1 MSELFERASRAIAV
15 RSGSPA
21 AFLVAFSIVLAWAI
35 TGPLVG
41 FSDTWQLVINTGTT
55 VITFLMVFLIQN
67 TQNHDSTAVQL
78 KLDELIHAV
87 SGARDEMIDLE
98 EQPTER
104 LSREQDRFRRVAS
117 RLGAASDEL
126 DEASER
132 AAEAADAL
140 LQHAVDGQSR
150 LEGCGDTAAS
160 GGSGEAGG

>member
-1 MSELFERASRAIAV
+1 M
-15 RSGSPA
+15 
-21 AFLVAFSIVLAWAI
+21 
-35 TGPLVG
+35 
-41 FSDTWQLVINTGTT
+41 INTGTT

-98 EQPTER
+98 EQPSER

-140 LQHAVDGQSR
+140 LQHAVEGQSR
-150 LEGCGDTAAS
+150 LEGRSDTAAS
-160 GGSGEAGG
+160 GASGEAGG

>member
-1 MSELFERASRAIAV
+1 MSELFGRASRAIAV

-21 AFLVAFSIVLAWAI
+21 AFLLAFGIVLAWAM

-67 TQNHDSTAVQL
+67 TQNHDSAAVQL

-104 LSREQDRFRRVAS
+104 LSQEQDRFRRVAS

-126 DEASER
+126 GQASER
-132 AAEAADAL
+132 AAEAAAAL
-140 LQHAVDGQSR
+140 EQTVEGRSDPSR
-150 LEGCGDTAAS
+150 SDPAKSDVAAEHGD
-160 GGSGEAGG
+160 